1 MEIALSDLL
10 TCPRCGPAHGL
21 VLLPAEVRDR
31 RVVSG
36 VLGCP
41 NCRERY
47 PVERGVADLRG
58 GAGPVAEGPGDER
71 TMAGRTMAGRTVADA
86 DPQGGDRSGPSG
98 SDGEA
103 AVRLAALLGLS
114 EAGGVVLIAGPA
126 AVHGARV
133 AEVASGTTVVTTA
146 ESGPVPGVVSR
157 LRIGVTLPLRT
168 GSLRGVALTGSR
180 AQLLEEGARLLAPAG
195 RLVLDPA
202 PADAGGRVA
211 AAGLRTLAEEGR
223 MLVAGRHR

>member
-21 VLLPAEVRDR
+21 ILLPAEVRDR

-47 PVERGVADLRG
+47 PVEREVADLRG
-58 GAGPVAEGPGDER
+58 GAGPVGRGASKMEAAEKG
-71 TMAGRTMAGRTVADA
+71 AADA
-86 DPQGGDRSGPSG
+86 GGEGGNEDGRGSG
-98 SDGEA
+98 DAEA

-126 AVHGARV
+126 AVHGGRV
-133 AEVASGTTVVTTA
+133 AEAAPGTTVVTTP
-146 ESGPVPGVVSR
+146 ESGGVPGPVSR
-157 LRIGVTLPLRT
+157 LRIGSALPLRT
-168 GSLRGVALTGSR
+168 GSLRGVALTGPR
-180 AQLLEEGARLLAPAG
+180 AELIEEGARLLAPAG

-202 PADAGGRVA
+202 PEDAGSRVA
-211 AAGLRTLAEEGR
+211 TAGLRVLAKEGGV
-223 MLVAGRHR
+223 LVAGRHR